1 MEKEL
6 IKQKEGNRDENK
18 YRERLA
24 ELYQE
29 GVIDSDRK
37 LKISNN

>member
-6 IKQKEGNRDENK
+6 IEQKEGNTDENK

-24 ELYQE
+24 ELYQK

-37 LKISNN
+37 LKINNN